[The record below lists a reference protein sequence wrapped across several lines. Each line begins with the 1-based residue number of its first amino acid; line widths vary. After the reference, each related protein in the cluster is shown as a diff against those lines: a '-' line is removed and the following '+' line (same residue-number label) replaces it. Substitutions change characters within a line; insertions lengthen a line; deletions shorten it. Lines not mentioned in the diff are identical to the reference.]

1 MRFRLLA
8 LLLACVSLSAQDGP
22 YVQWRGGQA
31 RIFSI
36 EDGRLVTRAARAP
49 FDLPLPGM
57 PPIRLTGKAIPPDA
71 ALFPAPEKILA
82 VSDIHG
88 HFDDLL
94 ALLKAHGVVNGKLR
108 WAFGKGHLVIA
119 GDVLDR
125 GDQVTQALW
134 FIRSLEIQAKRAG
147 GRVHMLL
154 GNHENMVAAGD
165 LRYTNPL
172 YTDTPEGMPGLVE
185 RYGPDAE
192 FGRWLRSKPALLKL
206 GPFLFLHGGVSPE
219 LAARTITL
227 ATINATL
234 RAHFGELATKG
245 TDDASFLLGPQGPLW
260 FRGLIPGEKDE
271 VTDAQVDE
279 LLARFGVQAI
289 VVGHT
294 TEGSVEALHGG
305 RVYAIDAGLKE
316 GRGEVWIWERG
327 KTYRGLKDGRRVP
340 LD

>member
-1 MRFRLLA
+1 MFFRLLA
-8 LLLACVSLSAQDGP
+8 LLVACVSLGAQDGP
-22 YVQWRGGQA
+22 YVQWQGDQA

-36 EDGRLVTRAARAP
+36 EDGKLVTRAARAP

-57 PPIRLTGKAIPPDA
+57 PPILLTGKTIPPDA
-71 ALFPAPEKILA
+71 AAFPAPGKILA

-94 ALLKAHGVVNGKLR
+94 TLLKAHGVIDDRLH
-108 WAFGKGHLVIA
+108 WAFDKGHLVIA
-119 GDVLDR
+119 GDVMDR

-134 FIRSLEIQAKRAG
+134 FIRGLEIGAKRAG

-172 YTDTPEGMPGLVE
+172 YTDAPEGMPSVVE
-185 RYGPDAE
+185 RFGADAE

-219 LAARTITL
+219 LAARKFTP
-227 ATINATL
+227 AMINATL
-234 RAHFGELATKG
+234 RTHFGERAG
-245 TDDASFLLGPQGPLW
+245 RGADDASFLLGSQGPLW
-260 FRGLIPGEKDE
+260 FRGLIPGEDGE

-279 LLARFGVQAI
+279 LLAYFGVRTI

-327 KTYRGLKDGRRVP
+327 KTYRGLKDGQRVP